1 MNNQEIE
8 NRGIEDKLFQALCNN
23 YKVRPFTHTM
33 GLQLMYLGEGTA
45 GVRMSVEQGYTSING
60 RLQGGIIATIADNAM
75 GWAIGTL
82 GRTSVTTIDIRVNYF
97 APVFEG
103 TELTAEGYVIH
114 AGKST
119 AVAEASLFNDKG
131 KLVAK
136 SMGTF
141 ISQVSTPKLH
151 GQF

>member
-1 MNNQEIE
+1 MDKIE
-8 NRGIEDKLFQALCNN
+8 VENKGIEEKLFYDLCSR
-23 YKVRPFTHTM
+23 YRERPFTQTI
-33 GLQLMYLGEGTA
+33 GLKLMYLGEGSA
-45 GVRMSVEQGYTSING
+45 GVKMNVEQGYTSVNG
-60 RLQGGIIATIADNAM
+60 RLQGGIIATLADNAM

-82 GRTSVTTIDIRVNYF
+82 GLTSVTTVDIRVNYF

-114 AGKST
+114 AGKTT
-119 AVAEASLFNDKG
+119 AVAEASLFNNKG

-141 ISQVSTPKLH
+141 IRSA
-151 GQF
+151 